1 MCGIVACI
9 TKKSPCHKV
18 NEILTNGLLQ
28 LQNRGYDSAGIS
40 YYNPNSEQIITIK
53 YASETN
59 KNAIEKVKEHPG
71 ISTMNNSIQ
80 MGIAHTRWATH
91 GAKSDVNSHPHLSN
105 DNKISLVHN
114 GIIENYL
121 ELKDFLIKT
130 GNFTFVSQTDSEVI
144 VNLISYFYNL
154 YKLNMENAINKT
166 IQKLE
171 GTYGLAIINKDYPNS
186 LFCVANGSPI
196 LVGKNDES
204 VIIASEI
211 SGFCNY
217 LKSYIT
223 LQKNDILTIEVT
235 KTGNLNYT
243 MKHTYETKNIT
254 HQQIDLTPAPFSH
267 WTLKEIW
274 EQPSVVEK
282 SINFGGRILDER
294 RVKLGGLDSS
304 VGILS
309 NINHVILLGC
319 GTSEHAALAVQHI
332 FKNIC
337 NFTTVQVIN
346 ASEFS
351 CLDVPKHGKTGI
363 IMISQSGETKDLH
376 CCFESM
382 KEKNVITIGVVN
394 VVDSLIAREVNCGV
408 YCNAGREVAVAST
421 KSFTSQVVCLSLIA
435 IWFSEI
441 HKIGEHKRMK
451 IIKDL
456 NQLSFDI
463 ENTLKEIQSQMEEI
477 SSEFIEREFHK
488 LFILGK
494 KEDESIAK
502 EGALKIKEI
511 TYIHA
516 EGCSATALKHGPFAL
531 LDENMPVIL
540 IDHAEYHSKIR
551 NTWEE
556 VHSRNAPLY
565 LITSDTKHIRGKTIV
580 VNKNESFQ
588 NILNVL
594 PLQMLAYSISVAKGI
609 NPDTP
614 KNLAKVVTVE

>member
-1 MCGIVACI
+1 
-9 TKKSPCHKV
+9 
-18 NEILTNGLLQ
+18 
-28 LQNRGYDSAGIS
+28 
-40 YYNPNSEQIITIK
+40 
-53 YASETN
+53 
-59 KNAIEKVKEHPG
+59 
-71 ISTMNNSIQ
+71 
-80 MGIAHTRWATH
+80 
-91 GAKSDVNSHPHLSN
+91 
-105 DNKISLVHN
+105 
-114 GIIENYL
+114 
-121 ELKDFLIKT
+121 
-130 GNFTFVSQTDSEVI
+130 
-144 VNLISYFYNL
+144 
-154 YKLNMENAINKT
+154 
-166 IQKLE
+166 
-171 GTYGLAIINKDYPNS
+171 
-186 LFCVANGSPI
+186 
-196 LVGKNDES
+196 
-204 VIIASEI
+204 
-211 SGFCNY
+211 
-217 LKSYIT
+217 
-223 LQKNDILTIEVT
+223 
-235 KTGNLNYT
+235 

-254 HQQIDLTPAPFSH
+254 HQQIDLTPATFSH

-274 EQPSVVEK
+274 EQPTVVEK

-294 RVKLGGLDSS
+294 RVKLGGLDSNID
-304 VGILS
+304 ILS

-319 GTSEHAALAVQHI
+319 GTSEHSALAVQHI

-351 CLDVPKHGKTGI
+351 SSDVPKHGKTGI

-376 CCFESM
+376 CCFESI

-477 SSEFIEREFHK
+477 AAEFIEREFHQ
-488 LFILGK
+488 LFVLGK
-494 KEDESIAK
+494 KEDESTAK
-502 EGALKIKEI
+502 EGSLKIKEI

-540 IDHAEYHSKIR
+540 IDHTEYHSKIR

-556 VHSRNAPLY
+556 VHSRCAPLY